1 MNKAGK
7 YFGIPLAF
15 WVIALLSAGLAL
27 GLFFPQD
34 PLIQF
39 LYLSGTYFPKTVVT
53 LAAFII
59 FNLLA
64 AAIAKLVLSSRY
76 KAGRLF
82 GLLLGLYVLM
92 GLFSLL
98 FVCLWIPFLTRVPF
112 FHQGISGFVPGE
124 WADQIVRT
132 FSDILVGQPLLQA
145 LAGAIGIGFWTARIP
160 ALHPIARGL
169 VKVGDLIV
177 SVLFEKLLW
186 YYPIMIGCLAIGIP
200 MKFGSKGIAVYGQ
213 SVLWVA
219 LVTISWS
226 GLLAIFSF
234 LFTRRDLKQ
243 ILLYFASVWPTGFGT
258 GGSYNTLVVNIV
270 SAEKDLGLRRE
281 IAETTIVF
289 GTVLNRGCSTMSV
302 LLVTITVARLLQIP
316 LSFADIIML
325 IPPVLIL
332 GLQSPGI
339 PGGAAF
345 FMSPVVA
352 VLLKAP
358 DTEIFVTTFVTVFS
372 GLIPMLNAA
381 GNATSCG
388 IAGAFL
394 QDRFADGIALPDI
407 RGSGSGKEC
416 VHET

>member
-7 YFGIPLAF
+7 YLGVPLAF

-27 GLFFPQD
+27 GLFFPED

-53 LAAFII
+53 FAAFII

-64 AAIAKLVLSSRY
+64 AAIAKLVLFSRY

-92 GLFSLL
+92 GLGSLL
-98 FVCLWIPFLTRVPF
+98 FVSLWIPFLAKVPLS
-112 FHQGISGFVPGE
+112 HQGFSRFLPGE
-124 WADQIVRT
+124 WADQITRT
-132 FSDILVGQPLLQA
+132 FSDILMGQPLLQA
-145 LAGAIGIGFWTARIP
+145 LVGAMAVGFWTAQIP
-160 ALHPIARGL
+160 ALHPVARGL
-169 VKVGDLIV
+169 IKIGDLMV
-177 SVLFEKLLW
+177 SVLFQKLLW
-186 YYPIMIGCLAIGIP
+186 YYPVMIGCLAIGIP

-213 SVLWVA
+213 TVLWVA

-226 GLLAIFSF
+226 ALLAIFAF

-243 ILLYFASVWPTGFGT
+243 IFLYYASVWPTGFGT
-258 GGSYNTLVVNIV
+258 GGSYNTLAVNIV
-270 SAEKDLGLRRE
+270 SAEKDLGLRKE

-302 LLVTITVARLLQIP
+302 LLVTITVAKLLQIP

-325 IPPVLIL
+325 IPPLLIL

-358 DTEIFVTTFVTVFS
+358 DTGMFVTTFVTVFS

-381 GNATSCG
+381 GNATGCG
-388 IAGAFL
+388 IGGAFL
-394 QDRFADGIALPDI
+394 QDRFADFMALPDI
-407 RGSGSGKEC
+407 WGSGSGKERI
-416 VHET
+416 HAA